1 MKRGADS
8 EERAFKE
15 ALKNGSVNRRTLSWS
30 EPWDWE
36 RAKQGVRAASR
47 AMPFRRFAVYGL
59 AIPLAAVLA
68 VRFGIEGAGEFLTW
82 WRIVGLTAVCL
93 GFYVLTV
100 CSGVL
105 SFADVTFGRKR
116 VDILYGSD
124 SSGRIPYDQVESFSF
139 ERWQGQSVFVVKG
152 VDKFKKRPVTAKAI
166 LSTKLTESDVVD
178 YLMARGL
185 GHLYKGTKEVAE
197 DPRSLNRVMEECG
210 KPLSGRAIYGLACFW
225 FFGMGLFP
233 LFVFAIGPHWLRLMR
248 VSWSHD
254 ALCLAALGLVFLEG
268 GLYWLMMRAGGLRG
282 LSREYFRNHPSVSLC
297 TVLVLSVLLNPVWI
311 AGVLA
316 FWRIAVPI
324 WALAVGQIAW
334 LLGAYAVGRHWR
346 QLPLEKRV

>member
-1 MKRGADS
+1 MS
-8 EERAFKE
+8 
-15 ALKNGSVNRRTLSWS
+15 RRSLSWS
-30 EPWDWE
+30 EPWDWK
-36 RAKQGVRAASR
+36 RAKQGVCAAGR

-59 AIPLAAVLA
+59 AIPLTAALA
-68 VRFGIEGAGEFLTW
+68 VRFGVEGSGEVLTW
-82 WRIVGLTAVCL
+82 WLMAGLAAGCL

-100 CSGVL
+100 CSGML
-105 SFADVTFGRKR
+105 AFANVTLGRKR

-166 LSTKLTESDVVD
+166 LSKKLTESDVVD

-185 GHLYKGTKEVAE
+185 GHLYKGAKEVVE

-210 KPLSGRAIYGLACFW
+210 KPLSGWALYGIVCFC
-225 FFGMGLFP
+225 FSGLGLSP
-233 LFVFAIGPHWLRLMR
+233 LFVFVLGPFWLRLMC

-254 ALCLAALGLVFLEG
+254 ALCLVAMGLVLLEG

-282 LSREYFRNHPSVSLC
+282 LSREHFMNRPSASLC
-297 TVLVLSVLLNPVWI
+297 TVLALSVLVNPFLI

-316 FWRIAVPI
+316 FWQTAVPI
-324 WALAVGQIAW
+324 WALAIGQIVW

-346 QLPLEKRV
+346 NEKTSA

>member
-1 MKRGADS
+1 MKCGTDG
-8 EERAFKE
+8 EVRAFKE
-15 ALKNGSVNRRTLSWS
+15 ALNNGSMNRRTLSWS

-36 RAKQGVRAASR
+36 RAKQGVRAANR

-59 AIPLAAVLA
+59 AIPLVAVLA
-68 VRFGIEGAGEFLTW
+68 VRFGVEGAGEFLTW

-105 SFADVTFGRKR
+105 SFANVTFGRKR

-139 ERWQGQSVFVVKG
+139 ERWQGQSVFVVRG

-166 LSTKLTESDVVD
+166 LSKKLTESDVVD

-197 DPRSLNRVMEECG
+197 DPRSLDRVMEECG
-210 KPLSGRAIYGLACFW
+210 KPLSGRAIYG
-225 FFGMGLFP
+225 
-233 LFVFAIGPHWLRLMR
+233 
-248 VSWSHD
+248 
-254 ALCLAALGLVFLEG
+254 
-268 GLYWLMMRAGGLRG
+268 
-282 LSREYFRNHPSVSLC
+282 
-297 TVLVLSVLLNPVWI
+297 
-311 AGVLA
+311 
-316 FWRIAVPI
+316 
-324 WALAVGQIAW
+324 QIAW
-334 LLGAYAVGRHWR
+334 LLGAYAVGRRWR
-346 QLPLEKRV
+346 RLAKRA

>member
-1 MKRGADS
+1 M
-8 EERAFKE
+8 
-15 ALKNGSVNRRTLSWS
+15 NRRTLSWS

-59 AIPLAAVLA
+59 AIPLAAALA

-82 WRIVGLTAVCL
+82 WRIVGLAATCL
-93 GFYVLTV
+93 GFYVLAV
-100 CSGVL
+100 CNGMMV
-105 SFADVTFGRKR
+105 FANVTFGRKR

-139 ERWQGQSVFVVKG
+139 ERWQGQSVFVMRG
-152 VDKFKKRPVTAKAI
+152 VDKFKKRLVTAKAI
-166 LSTKLTESDVVD
+166 LSKKLTESDVVD

-185 GHLYKGTKEVAE
+185 GHLYNGTKEVAE
-197 DPRSLNRVMEECG
+197 DPRSPDRVMKEGER
-210 KPLSGRAIYGLACFW
+210 PLSGRAIYGLACLW
-225 FFGMGLFP
+225 FFGLVLFP
-233 LFVFAIGPHWLRLMR
+233 LFVLALGPFWLRPMR

-254 ALCLAALGLVFLEG
+254 ALCLAVLGLVLLEG

-282 LSREYFRNHPSVSLC
+282 LSREYFRNRPSASLC
-297 TVLVLSVLLNPVWI
+297 TVLTLSVLVNPFLI

-316 FWRIAVPI
+316 FWQIAVPI
-324 WALAVGQIAW
+324 WALAVGQVAW
-334 LLGAYAVGRHWR
+334 LFGAYAVGRRWR
-346 QLPLEKRV
+346 MKPGGL